1 MIQLLFDQN
10 LSPRLVNR
18 LADLYPNS
26 NHLFN
31 LSLDTAEDSIVWQYA
46 RENNF
51 IVVTKDAD
59 FSELISIRG
68 FPPKVVWIRLGNC
81 KTNDVENIIR
91 LHSQEIKQFSLDNN
105 LGILILSQ

>member
-1 MIQLLFDQN
+1 MIKLLFDQN

-26 NHLFN
+26 NHLYN
-31 LSLDTAEDSIVWQYA
+31 LGLDTAEDIVVWEYA
-46 RENNF
+46 RSNNF

-68 FPPKVVWIRLGNC
+68 FPPKVIWIRLGNC
-81 KTNDVENIIR
+81 KTNDIERIIR
-91 LHSQEIKQFSLDNN
+91 VHYQNIKMFDSDNS
-105 LGILILSQ
+105 LGILILS